1 MLQSIKTDLVYKKI
15 LKKEYTS
22 EQKNWHEES
31 FGRTAIKYSD
41 VWTDTI
47 PQTPPLEST
56 SVIEKISN
64 IYLTKDVTVD
74 SNRAW
79 VYCSELNNLSTRQG
93 DFIEP
98 DRELSQAYYIKLY
111 DSTGKQIFVGDPVG
125 WMFDYANGILTFEKS
140 PSLFVPPFKI
150 SAYRYIG
157 VKGRNVKHEVTTL
170 NEAYRGP
177 DNSTENRKITADLGS
192 VEIQPSN
199 DYAPFRIIPSA
210 SLPSRDLADGSMITK
225 DGQIFIWDS
234 TREKWLALNRQTIT
248 FGSKR
253 ADGCFLSLSSFSS
266 HMSGWPALRNGTILG
281 ITAQATGGYREKQF
295 SILLNNNPDPIYE
308 FNLQDYYYSNG
319 NLNIDFSSND
329 LIKILTSSRYAT
341 TTGVIVTLE
350 IAWST
355 R

>member
-1 MLQSIKTDLVYKKI
+1 MLQSIKTDLVYKKV
-15 LKKEYTS
+15 LKKEYTT
-22 EQKNWHEES
+22 EQKSWHEES

-41 VWTDTI
+41 VWTDSI
-47 PQTPPLEST
+47 PQTPPLDST
-56 SVIEKISN
+56 DIVQKIINS
-64 IYLTKDVTVD
+64 YLTKDVTVD
-74 SNRAW
+74 SNKAW
-79 VYCSELNNLSTRQG
+79 LFCSEMNNLSTRQG

-98 DRELSQAYYIKLY
+98 DRDLSQAYFVRLY

-125 WMFDYANGILTFEKS
+125 WMFDYANGILTFENS

-170 NEAYRGP
+170 NESYRGA
-177 DNSTENRKITADLGS
+177 DNSTENRKITADLGA

-199 DYAPFRIIPSA
+199 DYAPFRIVPSIT
-210 SLPSRDLADGSMITK
+210 LPNRDLSEGSMITK
-225 DGQIFIWDS
+225 DGQIFVWDS
-234 TREKWLALNRQTIT
+234 NRIKWLALNRQTIT
-248 FGSKR
+248 FGTKR
-253 ADGCFLSLSSFSS
+253 ADGCFLNLSSFSS

-281 ITAQATGGYREKQF
+281 ITAQASGGYREKQF
-295 SILLNNNPDPIYE
+295 SILLNNSPTPIFE

-341 TTGVIVTLE
+341 TTGVILTLE
-350 IAWST
+350 ISWRAE
-355 R
+355 